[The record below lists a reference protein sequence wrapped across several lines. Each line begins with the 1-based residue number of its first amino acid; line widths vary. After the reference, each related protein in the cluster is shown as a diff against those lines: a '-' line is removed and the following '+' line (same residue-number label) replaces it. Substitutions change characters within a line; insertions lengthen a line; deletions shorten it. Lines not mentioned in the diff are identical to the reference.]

1 MVGAV
6 ANRTGT
12 LYRRSATVERLHAA
26 SPPTK
31 VVQSDQRSPVNTQ
44 LKPSVLQRIAAGD
57 QRAVTECLDQYG
69 GLVWS
74 LARRLTPNESDA
86 EDAVQEIF
94 VEIWRF
100 ADRFDATKAS
110 EATFVAMLARRRLI
124 DRLRR
129 HNRQPVEEEFDDTL
143 SVAPSAENAAEVG
156 TDVARVAAAMAQM
169 KPEQQQALHLSA
181 WLGMSHGAIADK
193 MGLPLGTVK
202 SHIRRGLL
210 ALREQLGEDMTTG
223 TAS

>member
-6 ANRTGT
+6 ANRSGT
-12 LYRRSATVERLHAA
+12 LYRRTATVERLHAA
-26 SPPTK
+26 SPPNE
-31 VVQSDQRSPVNTQ
+31 VVQPDRRSPVNTQ
-44 LKPSVLQRIAAGD
+44 VKSSVLQRIAAGD

-74 LARRLTPNESDA
+74 LARRLTPNDNDA

-100 ADRFDATKAS
+100 ADRFDASKAS

-143 SVAPSAENAAEVG
+143 SIAPSAESAAEVG

-181 WLGMSHGAIADK
+181 WLGMSHAAIAEK
-193 MGLPLGTVK
+193 MDLPLGTVK

-210 ALREQLGEDMTTG
+210 ALREQLGDDMTVG

>member
-1 MVGAV
+1 M
-6 ANRTGT
+6 
-12 LYRRSATVERLHAA
+12 
-26 SPPTK
+26 
-31 VVQSDQRSPVNTQ
+31 NTQ
-44 LKPSVLQRIAAGD
+44 VKSSVLQRIAAGD

-74 LARRLTPNESDA
+74 LARRLTPNDNDA

-100 ADRFDATKAS
+100 ADRFDASKAS

-143 SVAPSAENAAEVG
+143 SIAPSAESAAEVG

-181 WLGMSHGAIADK
+181 WLGMSHAAIAEK
-193 MGLPLGTVK
+193 MDLPLGTVK

-210 ALREQLGEDMTTG
+210 ALREQLGDDMTVG